1 MDITTLH
8 IIVLAI
14 IQGVTEFLPI
24 SSSAHLV
31 LIPQLLGWEDQGLAV
46 DVAMHIG
53 SLAAVLIYFRKD
65 LSNLLGSWL
74 QSLRT
79 HQLTAESRL
88 VWGVGIAT
96 IPVAVVGLAM
106 SHWHWEEAMRTP
118 FWIALALIGFGL
130 LLWWADVVSKQERD
144 EMSLSLL
151 DIFWIGLAQSLALIH
166 GASRSGVTMT
176 AGLLLGLKRQ
186 AAARFSFLLSIPAIL
201 LAGMA
206 DVMDWVTQPPAI
218 AWHDLLIG
226 MVVSGLSAY
235 LCIKIFL
242 GLLERIGMLPFVI
255 YRLLLGMALLIWVV

>member
-1 MDITTLH
+1 MDTTTLH

-31 LIPQLLGWEDQGLAV
+31 LIPHLLGWEDQGLAV

-53 SLAAVLIYFRKD
+53 SLVAVLVYFRKD
-65 LSNLLGSWL
+65 LSRLLGSWL
-74 QSLRT
+74 QSFRT
-79 HQLTAESRL
+79 HQLTSDSRL

-96 IPVAVVGLAM
+96 IPVAVVGLTL
-106 SHWHWEEAMRTP
+106 SYWHLEEAMRDP
-118 FWIALALIGFGL
+118 FWIALALMGFGL
-130 LLWWADVVSKQERD
+130 LLWWADVVGKQERD
-144 EMSLSLL
+144 ESSLSLL

-166 GASRSGVTMT
+166 GTSRSGVTMT
-176 AGLLLGLKRQ
+176 AGLLLGLNRQ

-206 DVMDWVTQPPAI
+206 DALSWVNHPPAI

-235 LCIKIFL
+235 LCIKVFL

-255 YRLLLGMALLIWVV
+255 YRLVLGVVLLIWVV